1 MTRAELAAS
10 GRRPDGSG
18 QAPSSRAEAPPGATL
33 ATVRGAALDVR
44 ALPSFAFG
52 ARSLMWWATLGLML
66 IEGTVFALTLATYFY
81 LRSHVQVWPPQEPPP
96 DLAVGTGLTLLLL
109 VSLWPAMRAKA
120 AAERLDTSGVRLWV
134 TISTAFSL
142 LVLVL
147 RAFEFGHLNC
157 RWNGDA
163 YGSVVW
169 MLMGMHTF
177 HLLTDAYDTLVLNV
191 LFFTGPLE
199 GRRYGD
205 ISENAM
211 YWYFV
216 VFSWLPIY
224 AVVYWAPRVG

>member
-1 MTRAELAAS
+1 MTPADDS
-10 GRRPDGSG
+10 RR
-18 QAPSSRAEAPPGATL
+18 SSRSRADAPPGTTRM
-33 ATVRGAALDVR
+33 TVRGKALDVR

-81 LRSHVQVWPPQEPPP
+81 LRSHVQVWPPQEPAP
-96 DLAVGTGLTLLLL
+96 DLGVGTALTLVLLAS
-109 VSLWPAMRAKA
+109 VWPAMQAKA
-120 AAERLDTSGVRLWV
+120 AAERLDTHGVRLWV
-134 TISTAFSL
+134 TVSTAFSL

-157 RWNGDA
+157 LWNSDA

-169 MLMGMHTF
+169 MLMGLHTF
-177 HLLTDAYDTLVLNV
+177 HLVTDAYDTGVLNL

-205 ISENAM
+205 VSENAM

-224 AVVYWAPRVG
+224 AVVYWTPRAG